1 MLPEW
6 PAFPLSPRCGFNVKQ
21 LPVCVSEIAAQPDEC
36 YNRVLQMTL
45 PWMNSQSYLGG
56 SVIGQESSLYTD
68 IGRQTVVAKDKIL
81 AHQERRKLLK
91 FLGWWHKNVGFAY
104 DKNRP

>member
-1 MLPEW
+1 M
-6 PAFPLSPRCGFNVKQ
+6 
-21 LPVCVSEIAAQPDEC
+21 SEIAAQPDEC

-68 IGRQTVVAKDKIL
+68 IGRQTVVAKGAGGKGEVAWEVGVD
-81 AHQERRKLLK
+81 QCKLLYI
-91 FLGWWHKNVGFAY
+91 G
-104 DKNRP
+104 